1 MTVVNDY
8 AEEVMGVAKAI
19 AIHILGGEGGTDYSS
34 WADDIAQDTMVALLE
49 EEPFDDRYHLFAMC
63 QLNAKHR
70 AINFKMKEE
79 RRREIEQEHGDKIN
93 SMLTEQSAELLAA
106 DPYEVMAYEEMRDRL
121 DTLSPLL
128 YSTTERHYID
138 GLSVAEI
145 AEQDEVTED
154 VIYKRLQRARE
165 FIRDADP
172 ETERLLEPAKDGI
185 EQQRERFAARTRAV
199 ECRRIRLRFPDLETN
214 EWGVLYGQAN

>member
-106 DPYEVMAYEEMRDRL
+106 DPYEGPTRH
-121 DTLSPLL
+121 PL
-128 YSTTERHYID
+128 STTLQYHRAPLHRRPQRSRDSGAGRGDRGCHLQE
-138 GLSVAEI
+138 VAEG
-145 AEQDEVTED
+145 
-154 VIYKRLQRARE
+154 K
-165 FIRDADP
+165 
-172 ETERLLEPAKDGI
+172 
-185 EQQRERFAARTRAV
+185 
-199 ECRRIRLRFPDLETN
+199 
-214 EWGVLYGQAN
+214 GVHSGR